1 MANLV
6 ENASLYAGG
15 VSRVVVERTPL
26 AAGNGASALSP
37 SPSIRVIVED
47 KGPGIAASEREHL
60 FERFYRG
67 SRSGQRTAN
76 QGTGLGLSLVAEHVR
91 LHGGSVWIED
101 APGGGARFV
110 VELPLDPEAAAPGFD
125 GGFTSLTGAGT
136 EAGNGNDAGTMAS
149 NGAPSPSS
157 RTEKDVE
164 TGS

>member
-1 MANLV
+1 V
-6 ENASLYAGG
+6 
-15 VSRVVVERTPL
+15 RV
-26 AAGNGASALSP
+26 A
-37 SPSIRVIVED
+37 VED
-47 KGPGIAASEREHL
+47 HGPGVPELARRHL

-67 SRSGQRTAN
+67 RASGRRGSSE
-76 QGTGLGLSLVAEHVR
+76 GTGLGLSLVAEHVR

-125 GGFTSLTGAGT
+125 GGFTSLTEAGT